1 MTSRFKKYFLGI
13 TLSGIAFISAVSAR
27 ADLPAGNPVTIDDVS
42 GLIGLVANFLI
53 ITSMVLAVIFIVLS
67 GIMIMLAQSNPTAF
81 TKGLTRL
88 KHAIYGVAVVL
99 ATGVIINT
107 VAALVDRSFFCQ
119 VRLLGICLL
128 K

>member
-1 MTSRFKKYFLGI
+1 MF
-13 TLSGIAFISAVSAR
+13 SGIALLSAVSAR
-27 ADLPAGNPVTIDDVS
+27 ADLPAGNPITIDDVS

-67 GIMIMLAQSNPTAF
+67 GIMIMLAQSDPTAF
-81 TKGLTRL
+81 KKGQARL
-88 KHAIYGVAVVL
+88 KHAIFGVAVVL
-99 ATGVIINT
+99 GTGVIINT

-119 VRLLGICLL
+119 FSVLGICLL